1 MLVFAVSDKG
11 GTGRSVT
18 GCNLAYHLA
27 QQHDVAYLDF
37 DFGSPTAG
45 AIFEIPKLDRGVV
58 GDEGLHSYIEGRA
71 TTPYSADIWRMSDR
85 RDLRARQSN
94 AGRLVLFPG
103 DRGGAEFSSQP
114 DRVKRCADLFSK
126 LDREFEICLVDLSAG
141 RSHAVQMALK
151 ATALPALRS
160 STARWLVFHRWTRQ
174 HIVAAAGL
182 VHGERGLL
190 AVGADAGHAR
200 DALFNSIRFVRTAV
214 PDLDVDPS
222 TTTTAQASW
231 LSTCNGELKKL
242 AERHKA
248 GNSALLGET
257 PMESVLQWREQVISD
272 VDVSKEIANGRTIEA
287 FRDLAKRLMNPV
299 VWEGL

>member
-27 QQHDVAYLDF
+27 QQYDVTYLDF

-45 AIFEIPKLDRGVV
+45 AIFEIPKLDRGIA

-71 TTPYSADIWRMSDR
+71 TDPHQVDVWRMSDR
-85 RDLRARQSN
+85 RDLRSQQAK
-94 AGRLVLFPG
+94 AGRLVLYPG
-103 DRGGAEFSSQP
+103 DQGGAEFSSQP
-114 DRVKRCADLFSK
+114 DRVTRCAELFSK
-126 LDREFEICLVDLSAG
+126 LDREFEVCFVDLSAG

-160 STARWLVFHRWTRQ
+160 ITSRWLVFHRWTRQ

-182 VHGERGLL
+182 VFGDRGLL
-190 AVGADAGHAR
+190 AVGTDAGHAR
-200 DALFNSIRFVRTAV
+200 DPLLNSIRFVRTAV
-214 PDLDVDPS
+214 PDLDVDPTS
-222 TTTTAQASW
+222 TTTAQASW

-242 AERHKA
+242 AERHKV

-257 PMESVLQWREQVISD
+257 PMEPVLQWREQVISD
-272 VDVSKEIANGRTIEA
+272 VDVSKEIAHPRTVTA
-287 FRDLAKRLMNPV
+287 FRELAGRLMNPV

>member
-18 GCNLAYHLA
+18 GCNLAFHLA
-27 QQHDVAYLDF
+27 QEHDVAYLDF

-45 AIFEIPKLDRGVV
+45 AIFEIPKLERGIA
-58 GDEGLHSYIEGRA
+58 GDEGLHSYIEGR
-71 TTPYSADIWRMSDR
+71 TVSPFQADIWRMSDR
-85 RDLRARQSN
+85 RELRSRQSK

-114 DRVKRCADLFSK
+114 EHVKRCADLFSK
-126 LDREFEICLVDLSAG
+126 LDREFAVCVVDLSAG
-141 RSHAVQMALK
+141 RSHAVQMALR

-160 STARWLVFHRWTRQ
+160 ITARWLVFHRWTRQ

-182 VHGERGLL
+182 VYGDRGLL

-200 DALFNSIRFVRTAV
+200 DPLLDSIRFVRTAV
-214 PDLDVDPS
+214 PDLDIDPNS
-222 TTTTAQASW
+222 TTAAQASW

-242 AERHKA
+242 AERNKV

-257 PMESVLQWREQVISD
+257 PMEPVLQWREQVISD
-272 VDVSKEIANGRTIEA
+272 VDVSKEIAGARTVEA